1 MQGFN
6 VISIFLSRIY
16 MQNININDLISC
28 YTPKNM
34 PKYTVIS
41 IYYRPTMTLK
51 NVEKDYLVIFSNKIN
66 ALEKF
71 FKKDHY

>member
-1 MQGFN
+1 
-6 VISIFLSRIY
+6 
-16 MQNININDLISC
+16 
-28 YTPKNM
+28 M

-71 FKKDHY
+71 LKKDHH